1 MSVNEIFKTEFKG
14 YNKKEVAEYIMTLN
28 SQAEALKAELE
39 RCESELEIC
48 KSELSERAEVS
59 SQPSEEAENA
69 MREQLREELYSEI
82 YAKVREELEAEFKA
96 NETQDASLDE
106 IREKARMYDEQK
118 DLLAE
123 VMIKAKTDAAEI
135 YRDAEGK
142 SKQLLLDT
150 IDKFEKLSSDF
161 DEMKK
166 NVAAAKTEMDTR
178 ITAVRHY
185 LNDFSQYLD
194 FISQD
199 IKNTGENFKQN
210 M

>member
-14 YNKKEVAEYIMTLN
+14 YNKKEVAEYIITLN
-28 SQAEALKAELE
+28 LQAESLKAELE

-48 KSELSERAEVS
+48 KAELSERNEVS
-59 SQPSEEAENA
+59 AQTAAVSEDSL
-69 MREQLREELYSEI
+69 REQIRDELYSEI
-82 YAKVREELEAEFKA
+82 YAELKQKFEAENKA
-96 NETQDASLDE
+96 KETRDTTVDD
-106 IREKARMYDEQK
+106 IREKARMYDEQRE
-118 DLLAE
+118 LLAE

-135 YRDAEGK
+135 YRDAENK
-142 SKQLLLDT
+142 SRQLLLET
-150 IDKFEKLSSDF
+150 IDKFSKLSSDF